1 MKKILVLLGLLSVL
15 TSVKAETW
23 VMPNQGGGEITL
35 TNKQCT
41 ADNGAYPSLRHAY
54 SWTNQIYFEGC
65 WSLIDGNVHIV
76 WVFKDGSRER
86 RVYQAVSFSK
96 KGESNGSGNYRY

>member
-1 MKKILVLLGLLSVL
+1 MKKMLVLVLLSLSVA
-15 TSVKAETW
+15 TSVRAETW

-35 TNKQCT
+35 TAKQCT

-54 SWTNQIYFEGC
+54 SWTNKIYFEGC
-65 WSLIDGNVHIV
+65 WSVIDGNVHIV

-86 RVYQAVSFSK
+86 RVYPVDAFNK
-96 KGESNGSGNYRY
+96 KGGSSGNTY